1 MAKEKKQRGRP
12 NKFEMDKDTPD
23 SVSFKQQKEF
33 VVLSFSLDRET
44 YGLFVEAKT
53 LLKKSLPEV
62 VQHVEIS
69 KVDTF
74 RSMVNT
80 YIKIMKEEA

>member
-74 RSMVNT
+74 RSIVNT
-80 YIKIMKEEA
+80 YIKIMKE

>member
-33 VVLSFSLDRET
+33 VVLSFSLDREP

-80 YIKIMKEEA
+80 YIKIMKE

>member
-62 VQHVEIS
+62 VQPVEIS

-80 YIKIMKEEA
+80 YIKIMKE

>member
-80 YIKIMKEEA
+80 YIKIMKE

>member
-53 LLKKSLPEV
+53 LLKKSFPEV

-74 RSMVNT
+74 RSIVNT
-80 YIKIMKEEA
+80 YIKIMKE